1 MESAALVVPFV
12 VSGAPLQA
20 VQQPQCG
27 RFSAGVEQLPETP
40 AKLRVGCFGDGTKHL
55 PATLR
60 AGRFS
65 DGMEHSPGAPGSLRL
80 GSFADGY
87 QRTI

>member
-1 MESAALVVPFV
+1 MESAAFVVPVV
-12 VSGAPLQA
+12 VSRTPLQV
-20 VQQPQCG
+20 VQQPRCG

-40 AKLRVGCFGDGTKHL
+40 AKFRVGCFGDGMRHL
-55 PATLR
+55 STALR

-65 DGMEHSPGAPGSLRL
+65 DGMEHSPGAAGSLRL